1 MALPTRNEVSDDLK
15 WDLSRVFKNDQE
27 WEQEYKQVAQEI
39 KNLSKFKGTLA
50 KSGKDLYEGI
60 TAILA
65 VNRRLEKVYVYATMS
80 SDVDTSNN
88 HYLGF
93 VAKAQSLANQMSA
106 AIAFVDPEMLSIPE
120 ETLAKFMQDEPRL
133 ENYRHRLEQITQ
145 KRPHTLPAN
154 EEKIIADA
162 GDAMGTSA
170 NTFNVLTNSD
180 MEYGYVQDEDGEMVQ
195 LSDGLYSLLIQS
207 QDRNVRKNAFDVM
220 YASYGQFENSL
231 ASTLSGEVKAHNFN
245 ARVHKYNSAREAA
258 LSENSVPTAVY
269 DTLIKEVNS
278 HLDLLHRYVALR
290 KKILGLKDL
299 QMYDMYVPL
308 TGKPVLS
315 YNFEEAKEEAR
326 KALAPLGEDYLKHV
340 DYIFNNRVIDV
351 VENQNKVTGA
361 YSGGA
366 YDTDPYELLNWED
379 NLDSLYTLVH
389 ETGHSV
395 HSWYTRNTQP
405 YVYGDY
411 PIFVAEIASTTNEN
425 ILTEYFLD
433 KITDPKTRAFVL
445 NHYLDSFKG
454 TLFRQTQF
462 AEFEQFIHE
471 TDANGQP
478 LTADV
483 LDEFYG
489 NLNQRYYGDSVEP
502 GGEIAMEWSRIPHF
516 YYNFYVYQYA
526 TGFAAATALANKVV
540 HGTEQERDAYITF
553 LKSGSS
559 DYPTEIMKRA
569 GVDMT
574 KADYLRDAFDT
585 FEKRLNEF
593 EKIVDELNAEKQDS
607 HLNKLVDLIS
617 TSFFISYFIY
627 TWRQFFL
634 TLHQESIS
642 NF

>member
-106 AIAFVDPEMLSIPE
+106 AIAFVDPEILSIPE

-170 NTFNVLTNSD
+170 NTFNILTNSD

-351 VENQNKVTGA
+351 VENQNKVTDA

-489 NLNQRYYGDSVEP
+489 NLNQRYYGDSVKP

-540 HGTEQERDAYITF
+540 HGTEQERDAYINF

-593 EKIVDELNAEKQDS
+593 EKIVNELNAEK
-607 HLNKLVDLIS
+607 
-617 TSFFISYFIY
+617 
-627 TWRQFFL
+627 
-634 TLHQESIS
+634 
-642 NF
+642 

>member
-60 TAILA
+60 TVILA

-106 AIAFVDPEMLSIPE
+106 AIAFVDPEILSIPE

-540 HGTEQERDAYITF
+540 HGTEQERDAYINF

-574 KADYLRDAFDT
+574 RADYLRDAFDT

-593 EKIVDELNAEKQDS
+593 EKIVDELNAEK
-607 HLNKLVDLIS
+607 
-617 TSFFISYFIY
+617 
-627 TWRQFFL
+627 
-634 TLHQESIS
+634 
-642 NF
+642 

>member
-1 MALPTRNEVSDDLK
+1 MALPTRNEVSDELK

-50 KSGKDLYEGI
+50 KSGKELYEGI
-60 TAILA
+60 TEILA
-65 VNRRLEKVYVYATMS
+65 INRRLEKVYVYATMS
-80 SDVDTSNN
+80 SDVDTSNT

-93 VAKAQSLANQMSA
+93 VVKAQSLANQMSA
-106 AIAFVDPEMLSIPE
+106 AIAFVDPEILSIPAK
-120 ETLAKFMQDEPRL
+120 TLTKFMQDEPRL

-220 YASYGQFENSL
+220 YASYGQFKNSL

-278 HLDLLHRYVALR
+278 HLDLLHRYVSLR

-315 YNFEEAKEEAR
+315 YNFNEAKEEAR

-351 VENQNKVTGA
+351 VESQNKVTGA

-471 TDANGQP
+471 ADANGQP

-489 NLNQRYYGDSVEP
+489 DLNQRYYGDSVEP

-540 HGTEQERDAYITF
+540 HGTDKERDAYINF

-593 EKIVDELNAEKQDS
+593 EKIVDELN
-607 HLNKLVDLIS
+607 
-617 TSFFISYFIY
+617 
-627 TWRQFFL
+627 
-634 TLHQESIS
+634 
-642 NF
+642 

>member
-540 HGTEQERDAYITF
+540 HSTEQERDAYITF

-593 EKIVDELNAEKQDS
+593 EKIVDELNAEK
-607 HLNKLVDLIS
+607 
-617 TSFFISYFIY
+617 
-627 TWRQFFL
+627 
-634 TLHQESIS
+634 
-642 NF
+642 

>member
-106 AIAFVDPEMLSIPE
+106 AIAFVDPEILSIPE

-245 ARVHKYNSAREAA
+245 SRVHKYNSAREAA

-315 YNFEEAKEEAR
+315 YNFEEAKAEAR

-540 HGTEQERDAYITF
+540 HGTEQERDAYINF

-574 KADYLRDAFDT
+574 RADYLRDAFDT

-593 EKIVDELNAEKQDS
+593 EKIVDELNAEK
-607 HLNKLVDLIS
+607 
-617 TSFFISYFIY
+617 
-627 TWRQFFL
+627 
-634 TLHQESIS
+634 
-642 NF
+642 

>member
-1 MALPTRNEVSDDLK
+1 MSLPTRNEVSDDLK
-15 WDLSRVFKNDQE
+15 WDLSRVFENDQE
-27 WEQEYKQVAQEI
+27 WEKEYQQVTNEI
-39 KNLSKFKGTLA
+39 KNISKYKQTLT

-65 VNRRLEKVYVYATMS
+65 IERRLEKVYVYATMS
-80 SDVDTSNN
+80 SDVDTKNN

-93 VAKAQSLANQMSA
+93 VAKVQSLANQMA
-106 AIAFVDPEMLSIPE
+106 AATSFVDPEILSIPE
-120 ETLAKFMQDEPRL
+120 KTLAKFIQDEPRL

-154 EEKIIADA
+154 EEKIIAAA

-180 MEYGYVQDEDGEMVQ
+180 MEFGYVQDENGDMIQ

-207 QDRNVRKNAFDVM
+207 QDREVRKNAFDVM

-258 LSENSVPTAVY
+258 LSENGVPTTVY

-308 TGKPVLS
+308 TGEPPLS
-315 YNFEEAKEEAR
+315 YNFETAKAEAR

-351 VENQNKVTGA
+351 VESQNKVTGA

-366 YDTDPYELLNWED
+366 YDTDPYELLNWEN

-433 KITDPKTRAFVL
+433 NITDLKTRAFVL

-471 TDANGQP
+471 ADAQEQP

-489 NLNQRYYGDSVEP
+489 KLNQRYYGDSVEP
-502 GGEIAMEWSRIPHF
+502 GGEITKEWARIPHF

-540 HGTEQERDAYITF
+540 HGTDQECDAYINF

-593 EKIVDELNAEKQDS
+593 EKIIDELNAEK
-607 HLNKLVDLIS
+607 
-617 TSFFISYFIY
+617 
-627 TWRQFFL
+627 
-634 TLHQESIS
+634 
-642 NF
+642 

>member
-15 WDLSRVFKNDQE
+15 WDLSRVFKNNQE

-106 AIAFVDPEMLSIPE
+106 AIAFVDPEILSIPE

-351 VENQNKVTGA
+351 VENQNKVTDA

-540 HGTEQERDAYITF
+540 HGTEQERDAYINF

-574 KADYLRDAFDT
+574 RADYLRDAFDT

-593 EKIVDELNAEKQDS
+593 EKIVDELNAEK
-607 HLNKLVDLIS
+607 
-617 TSFFISYFIY
+617 
-627 TWRQFFL
+627 
-634 TLHQESIS
+634 
-642 NF
+642 

>member
-27 WEQEYKQVAQEI
+27 WEQEYNQVAKEI
-39 KNLSKFKGTLA
+39 KNLSKLKGTLA
-50 KSGKDLYEGI
+50 RSGKDLYEGI
-60 TAILA
+60 TETLA

-80 SDVDTSNN
+80 SDVDTKNT
-88 HYLGF
+88 HYLGL

-106 AIAFVDPEMLSIPE
+106 AIAFVDPEILSIPE
-120 ETLAKFMQDEPRL
+120 ETLATFMQDEPRL

-207 QDRNVRKNAFDVM
+207 QDRNIRKNAFDVM

-245 ARVHKYNSAREAA
+245 ARVHKYNSAREAS
-258 LSENSVPTAVY
+258 LSENGVPTAVY

-278 HLDLLHRYVALR
+278 HLNLLHRYVSLR

-308 TGKPVLS
+308 TGEPVLS
-315 YNFEEAKEEAR
+315 YNFNEAKEEAR

-351 VENQNKVTGA
+351 VESQNKVTGA

-366 YDTDPYELLNWED
+366 YDTDPYELLNWEN

-425 ILTEYFLD
+425 ILIEYFLD

-502 GGEIAMEWSRIPHF
+502 GGEIAMEWARIPHF

-540 HGTEQERDAYITF
+540 HGTDKERDAYINF

-593 EKIVDELNAEKQDS
+593 EKIVDELNTEK
-607 HLNKLVDLIS
+607 
-617 TSFFISYFIY
+617 
-627 TWRQFFL
+627 
-634 TLHQESIS
+634 
-642 NF
+642 

>member
-106 AIAFVDPEMLSIPE
+106 AIAFVDPEILSIPE

-489 NLNQRYYGDSVEP
+489 NLNQRYYGDSIEP
-502 GGEIAMEWSRIPHF
+502 GGEIAMEWSCIPHF

-540 HGTEQERDAYITF
+540 HGTEQERDAYINF

-574 KADYLRDAFDT
+574 KADYLGDAFDT

-593 EKIVDELNAEKQDS
+593 EKIVNELNAEK
-607 HLNKLVDLIS
+607 
-617 TSFFISYFIY
+617 
-627 TWRQFFL
+627 
-634 TLHQESIS
+634 
-642 NF
+642 

>member
-15 WDLSRVFKNDQE
+15 WDLSRVFKNNQE

-106 AIAFVDPEMLSIPE
+106 AIAFVDPEILSIPE

-299 QMYDMYVPL
+299 QMYDMFVPL

-540 HGTEQERDAYITF
+540 HGTEQERDAYINF

-574 KADYLRDAFDT
+574 RADYLRDAFDT

-593 EKIVDELNAEKQDS
+593 EKIVDELNAEK
-607 HLNKLVDLIS
+607 
-617 TSFFISYFIY
+617 
-627 TWRQFFL
+627 
-634 TLHQESIS
+634 
-642 NF
+642 

>member
-106 AIAFVDPEMLSIPE
+106 AIAFVDPEILSIPE

-315 YNFEEAKEEAR
+315 YNFEEAKAEAR

-540 HGTEQERDAYITF
+540 HGTEQERDAYINF

-593 EKIVDELNAEKQDS
+593 EKIVNELNAEK
-607 HLNKLVDLIS
+607 
-617 TSFFISYFIY
+617 
-627 TWRQFFL
+627 
-634 TLHQESIS
+634 
-642 NF
+642 

>member
-106 AIAFVDPEMLSIPE
+106 AIAFVDPEILSIPE

-133 ENYRHRLEQITQ
+133 ENYRHRLKQITQ

-315 YNFEEAKEEAR
+315 YNFEEAKAEAR

-540 HGTEQERDAYITF
+540 HGTEQERDAYINF

-569 GVDMT
+569 SVDMT
-574 KADYLRDAFDT
+574 RADYLRDAFDT

-593 EKIVDELNAEKQDS
+593 EKIVDELNAEK
-607 HLNKLVDLIS
+607 
-617 TSFFISYFIY
+617 
-627 TWRQFFL
+627 
-634 TLHQESIS
+634 
-642 NF
+642 

>member
-65 VNRRLEKVYVYATMS
+65 VNRHLEKVYVYATMS

-106 AIAFVDPEMLSIPE
+106 AIAFVDPEILSIPE

-180 MEYGYVQDEDGEMVQ
+180 MEYGYVQDEEGEMVQ

-351 VENQNKVTGA
+351 VESQNKVTGA

-502 GGEIAMEWSRIPHF
+502 GGEIAREWARIPHF

-540 HGTEQERDAYITF
+540 HGTEQERDAYINF

-593 EKIVDELNAEKQDS
+593 EKIVDELNAEK
-607 HLNKLVDLIS
+607 
-617 TSFFISYFIY
+617 
-627 TWRQFFL
+627 
-634 TLHQESIS
+634 
-642 NF
+642 

>member
-1 MALPTRNEVSDDLK
+1 MSLPTRNEVSDDLK
-15 WDLSRVFKNDQE
+15 WDLSRVFENDQE
-27 WEQEYKQVAQEI
+27 WEKEYQQVTNEI
-39 KNLSKFKGTLA
+39 KNISKYKQTLT

-65 VNRRLEKVYVYATMS
+65 IERRLEKVYVYATMS
-80 SDVDTSNN
+80 SDVDTKNN

-93 VAKAQSLANQMSA
+93 VAKVQSLANQMA
-106 AIAFVDPEMLSIPE
+106 AATSFVDPEILSIPE
-120 ETLAKFMQDEPRL
+120 KTLAKFIQDEPRL

-154 EEKIIADA
+154 EEKIIAA
-162 GDAMGTSA
+162 TGDAMGTSA

-180 MEYGYVQDEDGEMVQ
+180 MEFGYVQDENGDMIQ

-207 QDRNVRKNAFDVM
+207 QDREVRKNAFDVM

-258 LSENSVPTAVY
+258 LSENGVPTAVY

-278 HLDLLHRYVALR
+278 HLHLLHRYVALR

-308 TGKPVLS
+308 TGEPVLS
-315 YNFEEAKEEAR
+315 YNFNEAKEEAR

-351 VENQNKVTGA
+351 VESQNKVTGA

-433 KITDPKTRAFVL
+433 NITDLKTRAFVL

-471 TDANGQP
+471 ADAQGQP

-489 NLNQRYYGDSVEP
+489 KLNQRYYGDSVEP
-502 GGEIAMEWSRIPHF
+502 GGEIAKEWARIPHF

-540 HGTEQERDAYITF
+540 HGINQERDAYINF

-593 EKIVDELNAEKQDS
+593 EKIVDELNGK
-607 HLNKLVDLIS
+607 K
-617 TSFFISYFIY
+617 
-627 TWRQFFL
+627 
-634 TLHQESIS
+634 
-642 NF
+642 

>member
-106 AIAFVDPEMLSIPE
+106 AIAFVDPEILSIPE

-269 DTLIKEVNS
+269 DTLIKEVNN

-315 YNFEEAKEEAR
+315 YNFEEAKAEAR

-540 HGTEQERDAYITF
+540 HGTEQERDAYINF

-574 KADYLRDAFDT
+574 RADYLRDAFDT

-593 EKIVDELNAEKQDS
+593 EKIVDELNAEK
-607 HLNKLVDLIS
+607 
-617 TSFFISYFIY
+617 
-627 TWRQFFL
+627 
-634 TLHQESIS
+634 
-642 NF
+642 

>member
-106 AIAFVDPEMLSIPE
+106 AIAFVDPEILSIPE

-315 YNFEEAKEEAR
+315 YNFEEAKAEAR

-502 GGEIAMEWSRIPHF
+502 SGEIAMEWSRIPHF

-540 HGTEQERDAYITF
+540 HGTEQERDAYINF

-574 KADYLRDAFDT
+574 RADYLRDAFDT

-593 EKIVDELNAEKQDS
+593 EKIVDELNAEK
-607 HLNKLVDLIS
+607 
-617 TSFFISYFIY
+617 
-627 TWRQFFL
+627 
-634 TLHQESIS
+634 
-642 NF
+642 